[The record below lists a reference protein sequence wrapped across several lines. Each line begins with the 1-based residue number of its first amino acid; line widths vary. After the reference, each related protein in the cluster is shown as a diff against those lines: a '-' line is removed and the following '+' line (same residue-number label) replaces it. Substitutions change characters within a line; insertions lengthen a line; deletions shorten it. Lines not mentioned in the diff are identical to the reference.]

1 MHTIEYQFS
10 DKKVPVHFDAVF
22 NEIYQLTAGAKL
34 IILTDD
40 QVFGLHAEK
49 FSGYPVISFVA
60 GEANKQ
66 QATVNNI
73 IDELIKHEADR
84 NTFLIAVGGGVV
96 TDIGGY
102 VAAIYMRGIRLA
114 LVPTSILAM
123 VDATIGG
130 KNGIDVGL
138 LKNLVGTFRQPD
150 FILYDYSFLST
161 LPFDQWVNG
170 FAEIIKHACVRDA
183 KLFAFLEQHNLH
195 EFQNDHH
202 LISELIEKNVNIKSS
217 VVAADVYEK
226 GERKILNFGHTI
238 GHAIENTYHLS
249 HGQAVSIGMVAACN
263 LSEQIGEL
271 HFEEARRVV
280 SLLAKYHL
288 SVDIETDHE
297 QVFEILKMD
306 KKRSADTIDF
316 ILLSEIGRATIQ
328 SVPLDTLQKHI
339 KEIM

>member
-1 MHTIEYQFS
+1 MHTFEYQFS

-22 NEIYQLTAGAKL
+22 NEIHQLTAGAKL

-40 QVFGLHAEK
+40 QVFGLHVAK
-49 FSGYPVISFVA
+49 FSVYPVISFTA

-138 LKNLVGTFRQPD
+138 LKNLVGTFRQPE

-170 FAEIIKHACVRDA
+170 FAEIIKHACIRDA

-202 LISELIEKNVNIKSS
+202 LISDLIEKNVNIKSN

-238 GHAIENTYHLS
+238 GHAIENTYQLS
-249 HGQAVSIGMVAACN
+249 HGQAISIGIVAACN

-288 SVDIETDHE
+288 PVDIETDHE